1 MTKKDIEKINVYL
14 ENEEEGY
21 VTLYSEI
28 SKLEIGKSS
37 IAKILLE
44 TFESE
49 LGSLEYERIRID
61 SNDFE
66 KIISS
71 LKNNSLAIA
80 INDLIKELE
89 LFLNY
94 KVEDKAS
101 FVFEFIF

>member
-21 VTLYSEI
+21 VYSEI

-49 LGSLEYERIRID
+49 LGSLEYGRIRID

-66 KIISS
+66 KII
-71 LKNNSLAIA
+71 L
-80 INDLIKELE
+80 
-89 LFLNY
+89 
-94 KVEDKAS
+94 
-101 FVFEFIF
+101 